1 MEGVVEPARLGRT
14 RLPDGRRLGWAEWGP
29 ETGTPVVLCP
39 GAATSR
45 HLGFAADALDTVQVR
60 LVSVD
65 RPGLGASDPAPAR
78 TLSDWGADLSELAR
92 ERRLDGLAVI
102 GFSQGAP
109 FALAV
114 AASGVATA
122 AAIVSGTDELAHPS
136 LRRLLEPGARQL
148 VELAVAD
155 PDRAEATFATMD
167 AQTMWDMVMTMSGD
181 ADRAVY
187 AEASF
192 ARAYRRAVEEAF
204 LQGPG
209 GYARDTLLAMS
220 PWPFDVASIRV
231 PIDLWY
237 GALDASPVH
246 SPDLGAT
253 LARRIPGA
261 RRRVLDDAGGAL
273 LWTHGEQVLRE
284 LVLRMPRG

>member
-1 MEGVVEPARLGRT
+1 
-14 RLPDGRRLGWAEWGP
+14 
-29 ETGTPVVLCP
+29 
-39 GAATSR
+39 
-45 HLGFAADALDTVQVR
+45 
-60 LVSVD
+60 
-65 RPGLGASDPAPAR
+65 LGASDPAPAR
-78 TLSDWGADLSELAR
+78 SLSDWGADLSELAR
-92 ERRLDGLAVI
+92 ARRLDGPAVV

-109 FALAV
+109 FALAA
-114 AASGVATA
+114 AASGVVTA

-136 LRRLLEPGARQL
+136 LTGVLDPGVRQL

-167 AQTMWDMVMTMSGD
+167 AQTMRDMVMAMSGD

-192 ARAYRRAVEEAF
+192 ARAYRRALDEAF
-204 LQGPG
+204 VQGPG

-220 PWPFDVASIRV
+220 PWPFDVASIVV
-231 PIDLWY
+231 PLDLWY

-253 LARRIPGA
+253 LAGRIAGVRRH
-261 RRRVLDDAGGAL
+261 VVDDAGGAL
-273 LWTHGEQVLRE
+273 LWTHGEQVLGE
-284 LVLRMPRG
+284 LVLRTAPG